1 MLKAKQHTHRGKV
14 FLVGAGPGDPDLITL
29 KAMRCLQKANV
40 VLYDRLINPQL
51 LSYAVRAK
59 LIYTGKRAGGDS
71 TRQRDIEQLLIDH
84 ALDGK
89 IVVRLKGGDPFI
101 FGRGGE
107 EAQALKRAGVPYEI
121 VPGIT
126 SAIAAPAYAGI
137 PLTHRGCAS
146 SAAIV
151 TGHDVGKVNWRLL
164 LSAVDTIVILM
175 GLKNLPQIMSRL
187 IEGGCDRNKPV
198 ALIQSGTNI
207 SQKKL
212 DGTVSTIASFA
223 QRWQF
228 HGATVIVVGE
238 VVRLGKDLEWF
249 NRQTA
254 ANRCRSGVRRNGLQQ
269 ATAAID
275 HQFI

>member
-1 MLKAKQHTHRGKV
+1 MLKTKQHNRRGKV
-14 FLVGAGPGDPDLITL
+14 FLVGAGPGDPDLITI
-29 KAMRCLQKANV
+29 KALRCLRQANV
-40 VLYDRLINPQL
+40 VLYDRLINRQL
-51 LSYAVRAK
+51 LSYAAEAK
-59 LIYTGKRAGGDS
+59 LIYTGKRAGADS
-71 TRQRDIEQLLIDH
+71 IGQRHIEQLLIDH

-126 SAIAAPAYAGI
+126 SAIAAPAYGGI
-137 PLTHRGCAS
+137 PVTHRGCAS

-164 LSAVDTIVILM
+164 LAAVDTIIILM

-187 IEGGCDRNKPV
+187 MEGGCDPNKPV

-207 SQKKL
+207 SQEKL

-249 NRQTA
+249 QQ
-254 ANRCRSGVRRNGLQQ
+254 ANRSQPLPVWTRRNRI
-269 ATAAID
+269 AASNCGN
-275 HQFI
+275 

>member
-51 LSYAVRAK
+51 LSYAAGAK
-59 LIYTGKRAGGDS
+59 LIYTGKSAVGDF
-71 TRQRDIEQLLIDH
+71 TRQRDIEHLLIDH

-107 EAQALKRAGVPYEI
+107 EAQALKRAGVRYEI

-137 PLTHRGCAS
+137 PLTYRGCAA

-151 TGHDVGKVNWRLL
+151 TGHDVGKVNWREL

-175 GLKNLPQIMSRL
+175 GLKNLSQIMSRL
-187 IEGGCDRNKPV
+187 IEVGCDPHKPV

-212 DGTVSTIASFA
+212 DGTVSSIASCA

-228 HGATVIVVGE
+228 HGATVVVVGE

-249 NRQTA
+249 QHAKRGQ
-254 ANRCRSGVRRNGLQQ
+254 RLPVWG
-269 ATAAID
+269 
-275 HQFI
+275 

>member
-1 MLKAKQHTHRGKV
+1 MSRS
-14 FLVGAGPGDPDLITL
+14 FPESFRPSPP
-29 KAMRCLQKANV
+29 
-40 VLYDRLINPQL
+40 RLTVESP
-51 LSYAVRAK
+51 V
-59 LIYTGKRAGGDS
+59 
-71 TRQRDIEQLLIDH
+71 
-84 ALDGK
+84 
-89 IVVRLKGGDPFI
+89 
-101 FGRGGE
+101 
-107 EAQALKRAGVPYEI
+107 
-121 VPGIT
+121 
-126 SAIAAPAYAGI
+126 
-137 PLTHRGCAS
+137 THRGCAS

-164 LSAVDTIVILM
+164 LSAVDTIIILM

-187 IEGGCDRNKPV
+187 IEGGCDPNKPV

-249 NRQTA
+249 QQ
-254 ANRCRSGVRRNGLQQ
+254 ANRSQPLPVWGKENRFATSNCGIDHEFIWYQCPRSGHR
-269 ATAAID
+269 D
-275 HQFI
+275 

>member
-1 MLKAKQHTHRGKV
+1 MLQTKQHNGRGKV
-14 FLVGAGPGDPDLITL
+14 FLVGAGPGDPDLLTI
-29 KAMRCLQKANV
+29 KAMRCLEQANV
-40 VLYDRLINPQL
+40 VLYDRLINRQL
-51 LSYAVRAK
+51 LSYAAEAK
-59 LIYTGKRAGGDS
+59 LIYTGKRAGGDP
-71 TRQRDIEQLLIDH
+71 TRQRRVEQLLIDY

-126 SAIAAPAYAGI
+126 SAIAAPAYGGI

-151 TGHDVGKVNWRLL
+151 TGHDAGRVNWRGL

-187 IEGGCDRNKPV
+187 MEDGCDPHKPV

-207 SQKKL
+207 SQEKL
-212 DGTVSTIASFA
+212 DGTVATIASFA
-223 QRWQF
+223 QSRQL

-238 VVRLGKDLEWF
+238 VVRLGKNLEWF
-249 NRQTA
+249 QQ
-254 ANRCRSGVRRNGLQQ
+254 ANRSHPLPVWGKENRLITSTCGG
-269 ATAAID
+269 
-275 HQFI
+275 

>member
-40 VLYDRLINPQL
+40 VLYDRLINRQL

-126 SAIAAPAYAGI
+126 SAMPRRLTLGFL
-137 PLTHRGCAS
+137 LTHRDCAS
-146 SAAIV
+146 SAAMV
-151 TGHDVGKVNWRLL
+151 TGH
-164 LSAVDTIVILM
+164 
-175 GLKNLPQIMSRL
+175 
-187 IEGGCDRNKPV
+187 
-198 ALIQSGTNI
+198 
-207 SQKKL
+207 
-212 DGTVSTIASFA
+212 
-223 QRWQF
+223 
-228 HGATVIVVGE
+228 
-238 VVRLGKDLEWF
+238 
-249 NRQTA
+249 
-254 ANRCRSGVRRNGLQQ
+254 RCR
-269 ATAAID
+269 
-275 HQFI
+275 

>member
-1 MLKAKQHTHRGKV
+1 MRKAKQHTHRGKV

-51 LSYAVRAK
+51 LSYAAGAK
-59 LIYTGKRAGGDS
+59 LIYIGKTVGGQF
-71 TRQRDIEQLLIDH
+71 TRQRRIEQLMISH
-84 ALDGK
+84 ALAGR

-107 EAQALKRAGVPYEI
+107 EAQALKRAGVRYEI
-121 VPGIT
+121 VPGIS

-137 PLTHRGCAS
+137 PLTYRGCAS

-151 TGHDVGKVNWRLL
+151 TGHDVGKVNWREL

-175 GLKNLPQIMSRL
+175 GSKNLPEIMSRL
-187 IEGGCDRNKPV
+187 SEVGCDPHKPV

-207 SQKKL
+207 SQDKL
-212 DGTVSTIASFA
+212 DGTVATIVSLARQGRF
-223 QRWQF
+223 R
-228 HGATVIVVGE
+228 GATVIVVGE
-238 VVRLGKDLEWF
+238 VVRLGKELEWF
-249 NRQTA
+249 QKTH
-254 ANRCRSGVRRNGLQQ
+254 RSLPVPVWERTTG
-269 ATAAID
+269 
-275 HQFI
+275 